1 MSAFHILYSNK
12 NKMKKK
18 ESGGD
23 NKKVDFESRGK
34 QAKKIMDQP

>member
-1 MSAFHILYSNK
+1 
-12 NKMKKK
+12 MKKK